1 MDYMT
6 GFHCKYI
13 EDAERIA
20 RKLNPTDYHISK
32 STDENFP
39 HYVRLYFNMYSTEWQ
54 RMVQQAVEIRSLL
67 MAELSRNADV
77 AQF

>member
-32 STDENFP
+32 STDEEFP
-39 HYVRLYFNMYSTEWQ
+39 HYARLYFNMYSTEWQ
-54 RMVQQAVEIRSLL
+54 RMVQQAMEIRSLL
-67 MAELSRNADV
+67 MAELSRNADI

>member
-1 MDYMT
+1 MT

-20 RKLNPTDYHISK
+20 RKLNPTDYRISK
-32 STDENFP
+32 STDEEFP
-39 HYVRLYFNMYSTEWQ
+39 HYATLYFRMYTDKWE
-54 RMVQQAVEIRSLL
+54 RMTQHAAEIRSRLIAAL
-67 MAELSRNADV
+67 NKNSDV

>member
-20 RKLNPTDYHISK
+20 RKLNPTDYRISK
-32 STDENFP
+32 STDKEFP
-39 HYVRLYFNMYSTEWQ
+39 HYATLYFSSIRPNGKEWFNRQ
-54 RMVQQAVEIRSLL
+54 WKSEA
-67 MAELSRNADV
+67 
-77 AQF
+77 F

>member
-20 RKLNPTDYHISK
+20 RKLNPTDYRISK
-32 STDENFP
+32 STDEEFP
-39 HYVRLYFNMYSTEWQ
+39 HFVTLYFSMYSTEWQ
-54 RMVQQAVEIRSLL
+54 RMTQQATEIRDLL
-67 MAELSRNADV
+67 IAELNKNAKI
-77 AQF
+77 ARF